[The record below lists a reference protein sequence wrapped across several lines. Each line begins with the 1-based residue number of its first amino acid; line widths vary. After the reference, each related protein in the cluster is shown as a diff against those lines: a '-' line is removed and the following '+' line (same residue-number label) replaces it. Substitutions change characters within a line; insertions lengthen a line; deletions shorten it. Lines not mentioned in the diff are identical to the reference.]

1 MDNKSLPWLKEYKI
15 TGIPKTL
22 KPYPDKPAYEILYQ
36 TAKKYKKN
44 GLIQFN
50 RMMTYPEV
58 KDKVDRLATAMVNMG
73 LRKGDRVAT
82 ILPTSIQF
90 IISDY
95 AISRAGLVHIPSS
108 SLEPLPSLEHKF
120 KEGTPRAVITLDEH
134 VNLAAQIL
142 DKCKIEHLI
151 LCRLDD
157 YSKTPSKTAAK
168 ENTTIPKNALW
179 MTDLIDKTPPSP
191 PDITFDVEKDLE
203 TLMFTG
209 GTTGIAKGCM
219 LTHRN
224 IYANA
229 IQGLCSLGL
238 TNKLLSG
245 TASIIMGLPFFHTY
259 GHSTMHSS
267 TLSGNNIIVVPDP
280 RDTQGMIKMIK
291 EYYPIIQIGVPTQFM
306 KLSEELEGYGILG
319 ISGSAPLPASTQ
331 EKFEKQGRRWRH
343 GRLWPFRDV
352 SGHPSQYVI
361 HDPHFRRPD
370 CHKTGYSVL

>member
-1 MDNKSLPWLKEYKI
+1 M
-15 TGIPKTL
+15 
-22 KPYPDKPAYEILYQ
+22 
-36 TAKKYKKN
+36 
-44 GLIQFN
+44 
-50 RMMTYPEV
+50 
-58 KDKVDRLATAMVNMG
+58 
-73 LRKGDRVAT
+73 
-82 ILPTSIQF
+82 
-90 IISDY
+90 
-95 AISRAGLVHIPSS
+95 
-108 SLEPLPSLEHKF
+108 
-120 KEGTPRAVITLDEH
+120 DEH

-157 YSKTPSKTAAK
+157 FSKTPSKTAAK

-319 ISGSAPLPASTQ
+319 ISGSAPLPPSTQ
-331 EKFEKQGRRWRH
+331 EKFESKSGGGVMEGYGLSEMSPVTHLNTSFMVRVFGGRTAV
-343 GRLWPFRDV
+343 RLNTLYLSIPGNVWLLNAFLRLLGTRVVGKMV
-352 SGHPSQYVI
+352 SKLIFLLAKLTHKKAVAAKEGSAKKVEKRGTIGVPCPDTEVKFSGGGNGERNI
-361 HDPHFRRPD
+361 HRR
-370 CHKTGYSVL
+370 YA